1 MYGKP
6 GFNPCIGKIPW
17 RRKRLPTPV
26 FWLGELHELYSP
38 WVTKSRTQLSN
49 FHFHFQNDVQG
60 KAAIPYI
67 HCFG

>member
-26 FWLGELHELYSP
+26 FWLGEFRGLCSP
-38 WVTKSRTQLSN
+38 WCKDLDMTEQLSLTSL
-49 FHFHFQNDVQG
+49 HLLL
-60 KAAIPYI
+60 
-67 HCFG
+67 